1 MIILI
6 HNEIF
11 NDIRLCIKKW
21 YPSLEKEIHRI
32 CRLLSQDGRISGE
45 TPYHYIKTPYLQ
57 GKVFHAGINLPKE
70 NVGKKKGARI
80 VYIKEDLNLIKILY
94 VGGHKDK
101 RYDDS
106 YSSVV
111 LLEKRYS
118 NKNFLEYTEGIKFN
132 S

>member
-1 MIILI
+1 MIVLI

-11 NDIRLCIKKW
+11 NDIGLCVKKW
-21 YPSLEKEIHRI
+21 YPSLEEEIPRI
-32 CRLLSQDGRISGE
+32 CRLLLQDGKISGE
-45 TPYHYIKTPYLQ
+45 TPYHYIKKPCLQ

-80 VYIKEDLNLIKILY
+80 VYMKEDLNLIKILY

-106 YSSVV
+106 YSSVA

-118 NKNFLEYTEGIKFN
+118 NKNFLEYREGVKFN